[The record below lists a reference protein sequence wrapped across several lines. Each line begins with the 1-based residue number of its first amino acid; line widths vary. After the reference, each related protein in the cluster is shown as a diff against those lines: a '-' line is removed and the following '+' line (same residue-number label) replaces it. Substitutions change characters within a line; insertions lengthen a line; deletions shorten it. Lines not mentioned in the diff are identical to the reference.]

1 MPVQLHLKMRPQPTG
16 ETCGPTC
23 LHALYRYY
31 RHRVSLEEVIADVPS
46 LRGGGTLGVMLAL
59 DALRRGYQAT
69 IYSYNLQLF
78 DPTWFGPDAPNL
90 RDRLIQQRRA
100 KRHPKLRAATDA
112 YLEFLGLGGELRF
125 EDLTRSLIR
134 RYLDARQPILTG
146 LSSTFLYRTAREVEP
161 GLADDDIRGEPQGH
175 FVLLCGYDRRR
186 KTVRLGDP
194 LQPNPLAAEPL
205 YDVPM
210 DRVIGAILLGILTY
224 DANLLIL
231 RPR

>member
-23 LHALYRYY
+23 LHALYRFHG
-31 RHRVSLEEVIADVPS
+31 RRVPLEEVIADVPS
-46 LRGGGTLGVMLAL
+46 LSTGGTLGVWLAL
-59 DALRRGYQAT
+59 DALRRGYRAR

-78 DPTWFGPDAPNL
+78 DPTWFTPGAPAL
-90 RDRLIQQRRA
+90 RDRLLQQRRA
-100 KRHPKLRAATDA
+100 KRDPKLRAATDA
-112 YLEFLGLGGELRF
+112 YLDFLSRGGEVRF
-125 EDLTRSLIR
+125 EDLTRALIR
-134 RYLDARQPILTG
+134 RYLDAGQPILTG
-146 LSSTFLYRTAREVEP
+146 LSSTYLYRGSREY
-161 GLADDDIRGEPQGH
+161 GSDLQDDDIRGEPQGH

-186 KTVRLGDP
+186 KTVRIADP

-224 DANLLIL
+224 DANLLVL
-231 RPR
+231 WPR